1 MPDIAHYVDYRPFL
15 ADYYRECK
23 KDNPAFSY
31 QMLSQKAGIKSRG
44 FLHNVIK
51 GRRALSPSNVFGLAR
66 AMKLSP
72 AQTEYFDVL
81 VAFTNAATQE
91 ERAYQYQRLLAIRG
105 TGRGA
110 WTPQILRREQYE
122 FYAKLHHVAVR
133 SLVDLLGF
141 NGDYARLARLV
152 WPPISVAEAR
162 RSVALLLK
170 LGLIA
175 KVPGGKYK
183 VTSKSVA
190 TPPEVADVTVLGF
203 HAQAGQAA
211 LSAISRLPRN
221 KRNVSSV
228 TLGISGKT
236 YERVC
241 EEIQAFRRRL
251 VRMAEEDKEA
261 DRVCQLNFQ
270 LFPLSTPTTQGGT
283 R

>member
-1 MPDIAHYVDYRPFL
+1 MPDIAKYLDYRPFL
-15 ADYYRECK
+15 ADYYHECK
-23 KDNPAFSY
+23 KANPAFSY
-31 QMLSQKAGIKSRG
+31 QMLSQRAGIKSRG

-51 GRRALSPSNVFGLAR
+51 GRRALAPGNVFGLGR

-72 AQTEYFDVL
+72 VETEYFDVL
-81 VAFTNAATQE
+81 VAFTNAQTQE
-91 ERAYQYQRLLAIRG
+91 ERTYQYGRLLAIRG
-105 TGRGA
+105 TGRNA
-110 WTPQILRREQYE
+110 WAPQLLRREQYE
-122 FYAKLHHVAVR
+122 FYTRLHHVAVR

-152 WPPISVAEAR
+152 WPPISVAEAK
-162 RSVALLLK
+162 RSIALLLK

-175 KVPGGKYK
+175 KAPGGRYK
-183 VTSKSVA
+183 VTSKSIA
-190 TPPEVADVTVLGF
+190 TPPEVSDVTVLGF
-203 HAQAGQAA
+203 HVQAGQAA
-211 LSAISRLPRN
+211 LAALGKLPKD

-236 YERVC
+236 YARVC

-251 VRMAEEDKEA
+251 IHVAEEDKEA

-270 LFPLSTPTTQGGT
+270 FFPLSVPITQGGA